1 MGSVNIRKRG
11 KYYQYQFEVAPIAGK
26 RKQVTKSGFKTKAE
40 AQEEGTK
47 AYNEYITTGL
57 NFKES
62 EISYSDYLDFWLE
75 KYCKVN
81 LRYSTIQTY
90 KAIIE
95 NFLKPDLGK
104 YRLSAIT
111 SVKLNSYMS
120 ELCMKTDYAKT
131 YYSKILKVLK
141 GTFRDACD
149 LFGFLRYNP
158 TITLR
163 LPRIEEDKKE
173 ANHIY
178 TQEEIDTILN
188 RFSYDETFTCAFLTA
203 CYTGMRTGEVCA
215 LTWDDIDLE
224 NAIIHVKHNVYDKP
238 ADEKGRWFIGKTKT
252 ISGIRDVHICNTLL
266 YALNNYKKKQSEY
279 KKTFKNQYK
288 TYHKEEVKNEYGK
301 VVEYRIV
308 EDKGNV
314 ISLNNM
320 NLVFV
325 KNNGVYV
332 GTDIT
337 RYPFKIIHEEL
348 NIKKCRF
355 YDLRGSY
362 ATKILNSGVEIRDV
376 ADMLGHKNIETTENY
391 YITSLDENRNKAS
404 KKFDKII
411 NSDIINMIASYR

>member
-26 RKQVTKSGFKTKAE
+26 RKQVTKSGFKIKAE

-173 ANHIY
+173 LLLFN
-178 TQEEIDTILN
+178 
-188 RFSYDETFTCAFLTA
+188 
-203 CYTGMRTGEVCA
+203 
-215 LTWDDIDLE
+215 
-224 NAIIHVKHNVYDKP
+224 
-238 ADEKGRWFIGKTKT
+238 
-252 ISGIRDVHICNTLL
+252 IR
-266 YALNNYKKKQSEY
+266 
-279 KKTFKNQYK
+279 
-288 TYHKEEVKNEYGK
+288 
-301 VVEYRIV
+301 
-308 EDKGNV
+308 
-314 ISLNNM
+314 
-320 NLVFV
+320 
-325 KNNGVYV
+325 
-332 GTDIT
+332 
-337 RYPFKIIHEEL
+337 
-348 NIKKCRF
+348 
-355 YDLRGSY
+355 
-362 ATKILNSGVEIRDV
+362 
-376 ADMLGHKNIETTENY
+376 
-391 YITSLDENRNKAS
+391 
-404 KKFDKII
+404 
-411 NSDIINMIASYR
+411 